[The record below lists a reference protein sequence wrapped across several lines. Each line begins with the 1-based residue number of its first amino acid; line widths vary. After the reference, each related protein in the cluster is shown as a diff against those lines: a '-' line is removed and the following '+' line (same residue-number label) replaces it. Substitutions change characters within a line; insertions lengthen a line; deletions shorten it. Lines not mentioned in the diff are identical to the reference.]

1 MTVAQDLVSLGPF
14 SALHRFGTMA
24 PRTARAFQNC
34 DGVLGLAFSPAPDSA
49 SLLKSLFSPRRPS
62 WGVEEPQGR
71 ESFTPQVFALL
82 ATEQGGELQLA
93 GFDPSAAVAGKVDFI
108 EMSLNHYTKLNTL
121 LSKPLH

>member
-1 MTVAQDLVSLGPF
+1 
-14 SALHRFGTMA
+14 
-24 PRTARAFQNC
+24 
-34 DGVLGLAFSPAPDSA
+34 
-49 SLLKSLFSPRRPS
+49 
-62 WGVEEPQGR
+62 
-71 ESFTPQVFALL
+71 VFALL